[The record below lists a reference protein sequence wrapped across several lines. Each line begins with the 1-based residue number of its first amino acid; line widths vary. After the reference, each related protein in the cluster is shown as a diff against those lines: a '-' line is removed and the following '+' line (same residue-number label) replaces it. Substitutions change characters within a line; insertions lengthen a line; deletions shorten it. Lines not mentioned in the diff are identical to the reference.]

1 MDSLESLPPEDSD
14 VYIPNLSS
22 VQTQYSSSSPTLT
35 ESTQQQQ
42 QQQQSMQMSAIR
54 YTSPAAAAAVAG
66 ISPAL
71 VAAQGPN
78 GVLHGFYR
86 TTLTTQV
93 IAAQTLAQ
101 TFQYPPT
108 PPVDGSLEG
117 SNGERRYLQQP
128 TEGQALTPSSQGV
141 MDGDIPVSAG
151 YEKSANP
158 FPSPLPTPPDV
169 QVMHSQQSSHVSQE
183 QPPQQPPMVREE
195 HQPSAT
201 KGLTGP
207 QPHQQWAPS
216 NMQYFMPQTSSS
228 HCNPLVSYN
237 GNACHNS
244 TMGLAARRGCPP
256 GQMPCLQQ
264 VYPAAAALG
273 GGSMGVANGSG
284 NDAVMGGDM
293 MMKKMPAVPALVK
306 DGEDLEVFWIF
317 GMA

>member
-22 VQTQYSSSSPTLT
+22 VQTQYSTSSPTL
-35 ESTQQQQ
+35 SASSQ

-54 YTSPAAAAAVAG
+54 YTSPAAAAVAG

-93 IAAQTLAQ
+93 IAAQTLAH

-117 SNGERRYLQQP
+117 SNGERRYLQSA
-128 TEGQALTPSSQGV
+128 EGQALTPSSQGV
-141 MDGDIPVSAG
+141 MDGEIPASAG
-151 YEKSANP
+151 YEKSGNP

-169 QVMHSQQSSHVSQE
+169 QAMHSQQNSQMPPQE
-183 QPPQQPPMVREE
+183 QSLQQQHLAREE

-201 KGLTGP
+201 KGVSVVQP
-207 QPHQQWAPS
+207 QQQWTSSSVP
-216 NMQYFMPQTSSS
+216 YFMPQTTSS
-228 HCNPLVSYN
+228 HCSPLVPYN
-237 GNACHNS
+237 GNACNNS
-244 TMGLAARRGCPP
+244 MGLAARRGCPP
-256 GQMPCLQQ
+256 NQMPSLQQ
-264 VYPAAAALG
+264 VYPTSLSN
-273 GGSMGVANGSG
+273 GSMNVG
-284 NDAVMGGDM
+284 NVNCNDPLGNMGD
-293 MMKKMPAVPALVK
+293 MMKKMPAIPALVK
-306 DGEDLEVFWIF
+306 DGKACCCFYGIV
-317 GMA
+317 